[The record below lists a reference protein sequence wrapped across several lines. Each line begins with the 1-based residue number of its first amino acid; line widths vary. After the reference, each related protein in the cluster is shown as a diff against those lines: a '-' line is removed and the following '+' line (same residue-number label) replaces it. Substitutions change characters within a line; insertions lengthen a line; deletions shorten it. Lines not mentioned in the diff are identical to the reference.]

1 MPIEIKV
8 KDRTAKVEILQ
19 KEDSK
24 YKVRVDNKVYDIDA
38 ELVQKDVY
46 SILYNGQSINMSMIE
61 GETANNYIVNTRYN
75 DFEIEVI
82 DARARYMKA
91 SGSELGDNENNISS
105 PMPGKIVKLMYNEGD
120 TVNKGDTVIIVS
132 AMKMESEYKS
142 PCNGTIK
149 RIHVKAGDTIEGNEP
164 LVEIEPTEE

>member
-1 MPIEIKV
+1 MPIEIKI
-8 KDRTAKVEILQ
+8 KDRIAKVEVLE
-19 KEDSK
+19 KEGSK
-24 YKVRVDNKVYDIDA
+24 YKVRVDNKVFDIDA

-61 GETANNYIVNTRYN
+61 GETANQYIVSTRYN
-75 DFEIEVI
+75 DFEVEVI

-91 SGSELGDNENNISS
+91 SASEFGDSENTIAS
-105 PMPGKIVKLMYNEGD
+105 PMPGKIVKLMFSEND
-120 TVNKGDTVIIVS
+120 TVTKGDTVIIVS

-142 PCNGTIK
+142 PCNGIIK

-164 LVEIEPTEE
+164 LVEIEPEKE

>member
-1 MPIEIKV
+1 MPIEVKI
-8 KDRTAKVEILQ
+8 KDRTAKVEILE
-19 KEDSK
+19 KEGSK

-46 SILYNGQSINMSMIE
+46 SILYNGQSVNMSMIE
-61 GETANNYIVNTRYN
+61 GEAYNQYIVNTRHD
-75 DFEIEVI
+75 DFEVEVI

-91 SGSELGDNENNISS
+91 SGSDFGDNENVISS

-120 TVNKGDTVIIVS
+120 TVTKGDTVIVVS

-142 PCNGTIK
+142 ACDGTIK
-149 RIHVKAGDTIEGNEP
+149 RIHVKAGDTIDGNEP
-164 LVEIEPTEE
+164 LVEIESE